1 MQVQQKAQDLRLPAA
16 QQRLSRATAAIRS
29 RVVDTVTGFLKN
41 RQAQRSR
48 KASAA
53 SQASSS
59 MRQPAADAL
68 DASSAP
74 SMGLEGAPDLYSLQ
88 GGYTAYWHEGAA
100 VADLHK
106 VTAMAACMQNT
117 EASCT
122 C

>member
-29 RVVDTVTGFLKN
+29 RVVDTVTGFLKT

-59 MRQPAADAL
+59 MQEPAADAL
-68 DASSAP
+68 NASSVP
-74 SMGLEGAPDLYSLQ
+74 SMGLEGAPDLYSPQ
-88 GGYTAYWHEGAA
+88 GGYTAHWREGQ
-100 VADLHK
+100 LWPTC
-106 VTAMAACMQNT
+106 TAEQEWLPACR
-117 EASCT
+117 A
-122 C
+122 